1 VQVPGLR
8 VHAYAQGNKIVDG
21 REDREKER
29 EKEKKRKEKEGK
41 KKEKVTSHLAYHY
54 YVQLMFPL

>member
-1 VQVPGLR
+1 MNLHRLR

-29 EKEKKRKEKEGK
+29 EKEKKRKEKKGK
-41 KKEKVTSHLAYHY
+41 RRRKSHLT
-54 YVQLMFPL
+54 